1 MRQTAW
7 RAPLQTDTAWFTV
20 FGEFQ
25 GIFLSCVCLQMDFDP
40 VYVCLFS
47 SQLEPSDHK
56 QTMPCQT
63 TSDTLFVG
71 DTVLPPCTY
80 FHRDLWCLGM
90 QRSPI
95 NKHCFLFSGWV
106 INTFAQKPLT
116 TLCVTSV
123 HTRNHNLS
131 FCALALDL
139 RQVELVLTYF
149 DSSDWP
155 MIHELHWSST
165 VADVLH
171 LHHEL
176 CVLGERFVTVNWRG
190 PLNDTE
196 PDLWLLISCRVI
208 LWLSVMSRQRY
219 LWVPAFKSL
228 KSADCFV
235 WSLQTFCT
243 WIRWL
248 GFTKFCEIEQ
258 QLQKPLTL
266 QRRAEAA
273 SVVVLQHITVH

>member
-1 MRQTAW
+1 MWCAIIFKPCVRMFKIRESFRTAEW
-7 RAPLQTDTAWFTV
+7 ISRRSGK
-20 FGEFQ
+20 FGSIKLKFR
-25 GIFLSCVCLQMDFDP
+25 IFIGDNSWKWKENCQISLSSM
-40 VYVCLFS
+40 
-47 SQLEPSDHK
+47 EWHR
-56 QTMPCQT
+56 
-63 TSDTLFVG
+63 TSKRTQDLK
-71 DTVLPPCTY
+71 VLY
-80 FHRDLWCLGM
+80 LW
-90 QRSPI
+90 
-95 NKHCFLFSGWV
+95 
-106 INTFAQKPLT
+106 
-116 TLCVTSV
+116 
-123 HTRNHNLS
+123 
-131 FCALALDL
+131 
-139 RQVELVLTYF
+139 TYF

-176 CVLGERFVTVNWRG
+176 CVLGERFVTANWRG

-219 LWVPAFKSL
+219 LRVPAFKSL